1 MFNLNPSPT
10 FKAPVPL
17 SVPGVAK
24 PLEVV
29 FTFKHKTRT
38 AMEKWLAH
46 YLSSPTVD
54 VLDEVIA
61 DWDLKRDGVAVPYSF
76 SALAELVESY
86 TPSMG
91 EISDAYIVELT
102 RAKRKN

>member
-17 SVPGVAK
+17 SVPGVSQ

-38 AMEKWLAH
+38 AIEKWAQDYLAN
-46 YLSSPTVD
+46 PGAE
-54 VLDEVIA
+54 VLDQVIA
-61 DWDLKRDGVAVPYSF
+61 GWDLKRDGEPVPYSF
-76 SALAELVESY
+76 SALSDLIEMY
-86 TPSMG
+86 TPARS
-91 EISDAYIVELT
+91 EISDAYITEIT